1 MDKFLIISKMI
12 ENALK
17 ENIIYGIS
25 YSFIKKD
32 NIESHYKGVYGK
44 NDSFKLKK
52 INANSIYDIASLTKV
67 IGTTTMI
74 LKLIDSNKINLN
86 DKVVYFCNEFK
97 DNKTTIENLL
107 LHNSGLVSDLN
118 DKTNITREKIFQQ
131 TKIKPENYN
140 KTVYSDIGFIILG
153 FIIENITKLTLDDA
167 FKKYI
172 FNYIGMNN
180 TTYDAKNKKEYC
192 IPTEIKDKRGA
203 ICSVVHNSKAFALG
217 EIGSAGLFST
227 LGDLNIFAKSI
238 IDNDGKI
245 ISKESLCKL
254 IDINIGN
261 RTLGWDKKYGKYSL
275 YHTGFTGT
283 SILINLKLKEGLIIL
298 TNRIHPSRYNTNF
311 LELREDINKIFM
323 ED

>member
-1 MDKFLIISKMI
+1 
-12 ENALK
+12 
-17 ENIIYGIS
+17 
-25 YSFIKKD
+25 
-32 NIESHYKGVYGK
+32 
-44 NDSFKLKK
+44 
-52 INANSIYDIASLTKV
+52 
-67 IGTTTMI
+67 MI
-74 LKLIDSNKINLN
+74 LKLIDINKINLN
-86 DKVVYFCNEFK
+86 DKVVYFCNKFK

-107 LHNSGLVSDLN
+107 LHNSGIVSDLN

-180 TTYDAKNKKEYC
+180 TTYNVKNKKEYC
-192 IPTEIKDKRGA
+192 IPTEITDKRGA
-203 ICSVVHNSKAFALG
+203 ICSVVHDSKAFALG

-245 ISKESLCKL
+245 ISKESLYKL

-283 SILINLKLKEGLIIL
+283 SILINLKLKECLIIL

>member
-32 NIESHYKGVYGK
+32 NIASHYKGVYGK

-86 DKVVYFCNEFK
+86 DKVVYFCDEFK

-107 LHNSGLVSDLN
+107 LHNSGIVSDLN

-172 FNYIGMNN
+172 FNDIGMNN
-180 TTYDAKNKKEYC
+180 TTYNVKNKKEYC
-192 IPTEIKDKRGA
+192 IPTEITDKRGA
-203 ICSVVHNSKAFALG
+203 ICSVVHDSKAFALG

-238 IDNDGKI
+238 IDNDDKI
-245 ISKESLCKL
+245 ISKESLYKL

>member
-32 NIESHYKGVYGK
+32 NIASHYKGVYGK

-86 DKVVYFCNEFK
+86 DKVVYFCDEFK

-172 FNYIGMNN
+172 FNDIGMNN
-180 TTYDAKNKKEYC
+180 TTYNVKNKKEYC
-192 IPTEIKDKRGA
+192 IPTEITDKRGA
-203 ICSVVHNSKAFALG
+203 ICSVVHDSKAFALG

-245 ISKESLCKL
+245 ISKESLYKL

-283 SILINLKLKEGLIIL
+283 SILINLKLKEDLIIL

-311 LELREDINKIFM
+311 LELRENINKIFM

>member
-44 NDSFKLKK
+44 NDNFKLKK

-118 DKTNITREKIFQQ
+118 DKANITKEKIFQQ
-131 TKIKPENYN
+131 TKIKTENYN

-180 TTYDAKNKKEYC
+180 TTYNVKNKKEYC
-192 IPTEIKDKRGA
+192 IPTEITDKRGA
-203 ICSVVHNSKAFALG
+203 ICSVVHDSKAFALG

-227 LGDLNIFAKSI
+227 LEDLNIFAKSI
-238 IDNDGKI
+238 IDNDDKI
-245 ISKESLCKL
+245 ISKESLYKL

-283 SILINLKLKEGLIIL
+283 SILINLRLKEGLIIL

-311 LELREDINKIFM
+311 LELRENINKIFM